1 MSGKVVLEN
10 ISKWYGEGATFVKAV
25 DQVSLHVQKGEFVA
39 IIGPSGSGKSTLLS
53 IMGALLSPSEGRF
66 LLDNQDVT
74 KFTKNEM
81 AQVRL
86 EKIGFIFQSSN
97 LVSFLSVRDQ
107 LLLVSKLAGKKEKEA
122 KQKSDQLLERVGLFH
137 RRNHYP
143 EQLSGGEKQR
153 VAIARAWMNDPE
165 LILADEPTAS
175 LDSKRGRDIVEMI
188 AKEVKS
194 RGKSAIMVT
203 HDERVLDLCDRV
215 LMIKDGQLSER
226 VATHI

>member
-1 MSGKVVLEN
+1 MSGKVLLEH
-10 ISKWYGEGATFVKAV
+10 ISKWYGEGTTLVKAV
-25 DQVSLHVQKGEFVA
+25 DQVSLHVQTGEFVA

-74 KFTKNEM
+74 KLTKNEM

-97 LVSFLSVRDQ
+97 LVSFLSVQDQ

-122 KQKSDQLLERVGLFH
+122 KQKSDQLLKQMGLFH

-226 VATHI
+226 VIAHV

>member
-10 ISKWYGEGATFVKAV
+10 ISKWYGEGDTFVKAV
-25 DQVSLHVQKGEFVA
+25 DQVSLHVNKGEFIA
-39 IIGPSGSGKSTLLS
+39 IMGPSGSGKSTLLS

-74 KFTKNEM
+74 KLTKNEM

-122 KQKSDQLLERVGLFH
+122 KQKSDQLLERMGLFH
-137 RRNHYP
+137 RRNYYP

-188 AKEVKS
+188 AKEVKL

-215 LMIKDGQLSER
+215 WKIKDGQLSEH
-226 VATHI
+226 VTAHV